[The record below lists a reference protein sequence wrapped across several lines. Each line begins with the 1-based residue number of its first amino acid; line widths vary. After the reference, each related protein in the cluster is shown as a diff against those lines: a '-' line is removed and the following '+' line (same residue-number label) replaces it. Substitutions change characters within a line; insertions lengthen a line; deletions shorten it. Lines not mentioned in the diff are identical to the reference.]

1 MTVRVPPR
9 APLLA
14 APRALFAR
22 SGYDAVSVRDL
33 TARARANLGAVTYH
47 FGSKEALYHAALES
61 IAEPAH
67 ERVAEA
73 ARTTGSALERV
84 EAVVRAALDHL
95 AKHGEAPK
103 CLLREL
109 ASGRPISPPMAQ
121 LMRRNIG
128 GLSGVIAHGHRGRG
142 G

>member
-9 APLLA
+9 DRLLA
-14 APRALFAR
+14 AARELFAR

-84 EAVVRAALDHL
+84 ESVVRAALGHL
-95 AKHGEAPK
+95 SE
-103 CLLREL
+103 
-109 ASGRPISPPMAQ
+109 
-121 LMRRNIG
+121 RRAG
-128 GLSGVIAHGHRGRG
+128 
-142 G
+142 